1 MPEDEQSY
9 KVRFQSDVQDYVAK
23 SDAVIRKTNEVSEA
37 LERMKSTAQGGKG
50 GLTSP
55 FRAQLAKEIRELETM
70 QSAGFYSPQL
80 IEKQQRKVA
89 ELRKKDRAYE
99 ERLYKE
105 ELNQEAEKHKKKQQS
120 ERDLEKEAKAWQAYH
135 KNVRKEE
142 SDRAKEHEK
151 NLKNRE
157 RQEKEYLQRIGG
169 KIAVFQA
176 MMNRIGLGGVGGAMG
191 RGAMS
196 IATIAS
202 ALGLGTVGV
211 GLGLGVGAI
220 GAAGLSAGG
229 MMLYGARQGLMRN
242 PARQRELEMA
252 QYVNP
257 AVAME
262 KSRPLLKAEATWE
275 QFKTKTYMWAAD
287 KVGDL
292 AVNMVGGFM
301 KTGAVLPGVMDKVAQ
316 ALTGGLY
323 RPKDRGL
330 SVAGVT
336 AAVDMW
342 KEDIKNKPS
351 IGELRYW
358 MDNARGALG
367 AQGPTNDM
375 AKMGLYATSSEAIR
389 INRQDITQTEMINAM
404 KELTKKMSDLADK
417 GLFGDIG
424 GGGKPIT
431 RT

>member
-9 KVRFQSDVQDYVAK
+9 NIRFQSDVQDYVAK

-37 LERMKSTAQGGKG
+37 FERMKSTAQGGKG
-50 GLTSP
+50 GPTSP
-55 FRAQLAKEIRELETM
+55 FRAQLTNEIRELETM

-169 KIAVFQA
+169 KIAVFQT
-176 MMNRIGLGGVGGAMG
+176 MMTRIGLGGVGGAMG

-202 ALGLGTVGV
+202 
-211 GLGLGVGAI
+211 GLGLGMVGAGIGAGIGAI
-220 GAAGLSAGG
+220 GAGGLAAGG

-257 AVAME
+257 AEAME
-262 KSRPLLKAEATWE
+262 NTRPLLKAEAAWKKGME
-275 QFKTKTYMWAAD
+275 DIYQWSAK
-287 KVGDL
+287 KVGDIGVKVIETGMKGYTL
-292 AVNMVGGFM
+292 GLEVKNRLGSLISGKPTADFRATGFKM
-301 KTGAVLPGVMDKVAQ
+301 AEDWA
-316 ALTGGLY
+316 
-323 RPKDRGL
+323 
-330 SVAGVT
+330 
-336 AAVDMW
+336 
-342 KEDIKNKPS
+342 KEVKEKPS

-358 MDNARGALG
+358 MDNAKGALG

>member
-1 MPEDEQSY
+1 MPEDEQGYLIRVEVPGATDFVQKCNSIVDGVT
-9 KVRFQSDVQDYVAK
+9 KVTEALGELGDVQKKISQQGPDKMDALSNEMASAFSK
-23 SDAVIRKTNEVSEA
+23 MRDKIAALKGEKRTDSDRIMDEVKRERREAARPKTKEEEKE
-37 LERMKSTAQGGKG
+37 LER
-50 GLTSP
+50 
-55 FRAQLAKEIRELETM
+55 
-70 QSAGFYSPQL
+70 
-80 IEKQQRKVA
+80 
-89 ELRKKDRAYE
+89 
-99 ERLYKE
+99 
-105 ELNQEAEKHKKKQQS
+105 
-120 ERDLEKEAKAWQAYH
+120 EAKAWQTYH

-157 RQEKEYLQRIGG
+157 RRETEYLQNIGG
-169 KIAVFQA
+169 KIAVFQT
-176 MMNRIGLGGVGGAMG
+176 MMNRIGLGGMGGAMG

-202 ALGLGTVGV
+202 SLGLGMVGAGV
-211 GLGLGVGAI
+211 GAGIGAI
-220 GAAGLSAGG
+220 GAGGLAAGG

-257 AVAME
+257 AKAME
-262 KSRPLLKAEATWE
+262 NSRPVLKAEAALKKGMEAIYQWSV
-275 QFKTKTYMWAAD
+275 KT
-287 KVGDL
+287 VGDIG
-292 AVNMVGGFM
+292 VNMAGGFI
-301 KTGAVLPGVMDKVAQ
+301 KTAALLPVMMDKVAQ
-316 ALTGGLY
+316 AATGGLY
-323 RPKDRGL
+323 KPKDRGL
-330 SVAGVT
+330 TVAAVN

-342 KEDIKNKPS
+342 KKDVKEKPT
-351 IGELRYW
+351 IGEIRYW
-358 MDNARGALG
+358 LDNARGSLG
-367 AQGPTNDM
+367 KQNQPTSQMAQ
-375 AKMGLYATSSEAIR
+375 MGLYATSSEAIR

>member
-1 MPEDEQSY
+1 MPEEDQSY
-9 KVRFQSDVQDYVAK
+9 NIRFQSDVQDYVAK

-50 GLTSP
+50 GPTSP
-55 FRAQLAKEIRELETM
+55 FRAQLTNEIRELNTM

-80 IEKQQRKVA
+80 IEKQQRKVD

-105 ELNQEAEKHKKKQQS
+105 ELNQEAEKHKKKQQA
-120 ERDLEKEAKAWQAYH
+120 ERDLEKEAKAWQTYH

-157 RQEKEYLQRIGG
+157 RREKEYLQNIGG
-169 KIAVFQA
+169 KIAVFQT
-176 MMNRIGLGGVGGAMG
+176 MMNRIGLGGIGGAMG

-196 IATIAS
+196 VATIAS
-202 ALGLGTVGV
+202 ALGLGTIGV

-257 AVAME
+257 AEAME
-262 KSRPLLKAEATWE
+262 NTRPLLKAEAAWKKGME
-275 QFKTKTYMWAAD
+275 DIYQWSAK
-287 KVGDL
+287 KVGDIGVKVIETGMKGYTL
-292 AVNMVGGFM
+292 GLEVKNRLGSLISGKPTADFRATGFKM
-301 KTGAVLPGVMDKVAQ
+301 AEDWA
-316 ALTGGLY
+316 
-323 RPKDRGL
+323 KD
-330 SVAGVT
+330 V
-336 AAVDMW
+336 
-342 KEDIKNKPS
+342 KETPT
-351 IGELRYW
+351 IGEIRYW
-358 MDNARGALG
+358 LDDSRTSLSKQNL
-367 AQGPTNDM
+367 PTNQM
-375 AKMGLYATSSEAIR
+375 AQMGLYATSSEAIR

>member
-1 MPEDEQSY
+1 MPEDEQGYLIRVEVPGATDFGQKCNSIVDGVT
-9 KVRFQSDVQDYVAK
+9 KVTEALGELGDVQKKISQQGPDKMDALSNEMASAFSK
-23 SDAVIRKTNEVSEA
+23 MRDKIAALKGEKRTDSDRIMDEVKRERREAARPKTKEEEKE
-37 LERMKSTAQGGKG
+37 LER
-50 GLTSP
+50 
-55 FRAQLAKEIRELETM
+55 
-70 QSAGFYSPQL
+70 
-80 IEKQQRKVA
+80 
-89 ELRKKDRAYE
+89 
-99 ERLYKE
+99 
-105 ELNQEAEKHKKKQQS
+105 
-120 ERDLEKEAKAWQAYH
+120 EAKAWQTYH

-169 KIAVFQA
+169 KIAVFQT
-176 MMNRIGLGGVGGAMG
+176 MMTRIGLGGMGSAMG
-191 RGAMS
+191 RGAMNL
-196 IATIAS
+196 ATLATT
-202 ALGLGTVGV
+202 LGLGTVGV
-211 GLGLGVGAI
+211 GLGLGIGAI
-220 GAAGLSAGG
+220 GAGGLAAGG

-257 AVAME
+257 AEAME
-262 KSRPLLKAEATWE
+262 KTRPLLKAEATWE
-275 QFKTKTYMWAAD
+275 QFKTKTYMWAAN

-292 AVNMVGGFM
+292 AVNMAGGFM
-301 KTGAVLPGVMDKVAQ
+301 KTAAVLPGVMDKVAQ
-316 ALTGGLY
+316 TLTGGLY

-342 KEDIKNKPS
+342 KEDIKDKPS
-351 IGELRYW
+351 IGELRVW

-367 AQGPTNDM
+367 AQGPTGDM

>member
-1 MPEDEQSY
+1 MPEDEQGYLIRVEVPGATDFGQKCNSIVDGVT
-9 KVRFQSDVQDYVAK
+9 KVTEALGELGDVQKKISQQGPDKMDALSNEMASAFSK
-23 SDAVIRKTNEVSEA
+23 MRDKIAALKGEKRTDSDRIMDEVKRERREAARPKTKEEEKE
-37 LERMKSTAQGGKG
+37 LER
-50 GLTSP
+50 
-55 FRAQLAKEIRELETM
+55 
-70 QSAGFYSPQL
+70 
-80 IEKQQRKVA
+80 
-89 ELRKKDRAYE
+89 
-99 ERLYKE
+99 
-105 ELNQEAEKHKKKQQS
+105 
-120 ERDLEKEAKAWQAYH
+120 EAKAWQTYH

-169 KIAVFQA
+169 KIAVFQT
-176 MMNRIGLGGVGGAMG
+176 MMTRIGLGGMGSAMG
-191 RGAMS
+191 RGAMNL
-196 IATIAS
+196 ATLATT
-202 ALGLGTVGV
+202 LGLGTVGV
-211 GLGLGVGAI
+211 GLGLGIGAI
-220 GAAGLSAGG
+220 GAGGLAAGG

-257 AVAME
+257 AEAME
-262 KSRPLLKAEATWE
+262 KTRPLLKAEATWE
-275 QFKTKTYMWAAD
+275 QFKTKTYMWAAN

-292 AVNMVGGFM
+292 AVNMAGGFM
-301 KTGAVLPGVMDKVAQ
+301 KTAAVLPGVMDKVAQ

-342 KEDIKNKPS
+342 KEDIKDKPS
-351 IGELRYW
+351 IGELRVW

-367 AQGPTNDM
+367 AQGPTGDM

>member
-1 MPEDEQSY
+1 MPEEDQSY
-9 KVRFQSDVQDYVAK
+9 NIRFQSDVQDYVAK

-50 GLTSP
+50 GPTSP
-55 FRAQLAKEIRELETM
+55 FRAQLTNEIRELNTM

-80 IEKQQRKVA
+80 IEKQQRKVD

-105 ELNQEAEKHKKKQQS
+105 ELNQEAEKHKKKQQA
-120 ERDLEKEAKAWQAYH
+120 ERDLEKEAKAWQTYH

-169 KIAVFQA
+169 KIAVFQT
-176 MMNRIGLGGVGGAMG
+176 MMNRIGLGGMGGAMG
-191 RGAMS
+191 RGAMNL
-196 IATIAS
+196 ATLATT
-202 ALGLGTVGV
+202 LGLGTVGV
-211 GLGLGVGAI
+211 GLGLGIGAI
-220 GAAGLSAGG
+220 GAGGLAAGG

-257 AVAME
+257 AKAME
-262 KSRPLLKAEATWE
+262 NTRPLLKAEAAWKRGMEDIYQWSAKTVGDIGVKAVVTGMKGYTLGLE
-275 QFKTKTYMWAAD
+275 AKNRLRSLISGKPTADFIATGFKTAEDWA
-287 KVGDL
+287 
-292 AVNMVGGFM
+292 
-301 KTGAVLPGVMDKVAQ
+301 
-316 ALTGGLY
+316 
-323 RPKDRGL
+323 KD
-330 SVAGVT
+330 V
-336 AAVDMW
+336 
-342 KEDIKNKPS
+342 KETPS
-351 IGELRYW
+351 IGELRVW
-358 MDNARGALG
+358 MDNERGALG
-367 AQGPTNDM
+367 AQGPTGDM